1 MSVEDDPGEQSVEI
15 VPGLDP
21 ENLTDAQKYAFWE
34 QKILE
39 RANDKCSNCGSTHK
53 VRVKPVVPIEVG
65 GKLSAENGTTLCR
78 ACEMAADV
86 VASSSAGAAQRPVNF
101 WVSRRLYDKIKS
113 LNGFKSTGSL
123 IRFLMSKY
131 VVDAARFDDLGQWQ
145 EDGTDVKINVWV
157 DKGVYGTFKTLVN
170 DNGLTVTDALKAL
183 VRMYE
188 EETEPLVGKKDDRG

>member
-1 MSVEDDPGEQSVEI
+1 MPGEKVDAEI

-21 ENLTDAQKYAFWE
+21 ENMTPEQKYALWE

-39 RANDKCSNCGSTHK
+39 RANDKCANCGSTHK
-53 VRVKPVVPIEVG
+53 VRVKMTVPLGAG
-65 GKLSAENGTTLCR
+65 GQLSMENGTTLCR

-86 VASSSAGAAQRPVNF
+86 VAASASGSAQRPVNF

-131 VVDAARFDDLGQWQ
+131 VTDSKRFDDLSQWQ
-145 EDGTDVKINVWV
+145 EEGTDVKINVWV
-157 DKGVYGTFKTLVN
+157 DKGVYGSFKTMVN

-188 EETEPLVGKKDDRG
+188 EEAEPLVRPKEKAHD